1 MNTALPKPQTI
12 NIIKIL
18 FTTIFATVCF
28 LSIKA
33 IYDLASY
40 FDVFPIWFVPSF
52 SVVVL
57 VLNAICLYLVLHVWK
72 IENNRHASSGRG
84 PTLLWL
90 LMTVSFICTTA
101 VHGFYPFHRG
111 VLLKLSSITDVLKI
125 NYGIAIFGLVVSAIL
140 TIIYTFTEMKT
151 PAIAGL
157 MVMALFII
165 IPNDDCANPFNY
177 WWINTIGA
185 SPLMYA
191 PNLYASLFVTSGLFN
206 IHPRIV
212 TLLTLCVC
220 IGALILGLG
229 HQLHII
235 WK

>member
-1 MNTALPKPQTI
+1 MNIALSKPQAI
-12 NIIKIL
+12 SIIKIL
-18 FTTIFATVCF
+18 FTTIFVAVCC
-28 LSIKA
+28 LSVKA

-57 VLNAICLYLVLHVWK
+57 VLNAICLYLVLQVWK
-72 IENNRHASSGRG
+72 IENNRHASSGGG

-101 VHGFYPFHRG
+101 VHGFYPFHHDF
-111 VLLKLSSITDVLKI
+111 LLKLANITDVLKI

-140 TIIYTFTEMKT
+140 TVLYTFTKMKT
-151 PAIAGL
+151 SAIAGL
-157 MVMALFII
+157 MVMALFIL

-191 PNLYASLFVTSGLFN
+191 PNLYAILLVTSGLFN
-206 IHPRIV
+206 IHSRIV

-220 IGALILGLG
+220 IGTLILGLG
-229 HQLHII
+229 HQLNII
-235 WK
+235 W